1 MKNIILVTKISF
13 FVFIALLCSCGNN
26 KEIKNINKTYHIPP
40 IIKYDFLHT
49 LKGKIKSIHIMK
61 YDIEEIN
68 GKYVKVPYE
77 KRYDIAD
84 YNNATYVNRTQ
95 DYLLRIKL

>member
-1 MKNIILVTKISF
+1 MKNIIFITKISF
-13 FVFIALLCSCGNN
+13 FVFIALLWSCGDN
-26 KEIKNINKTYHIPP
+26 KEIKNIKKTYHIPS
-40 IIKYDFLHT
+40 IIEHDFPDT

-77 KRYDIAD
+77 KRYDVAD
-84 YNNATYVNRTQ
+84 YNNATYVIER
-95 DYLLRIKL
+95 RITYYE

>member
-1 MKNIILVTKISF
+1 MRNTFLVTKIRF
-13 FVFIALLCSCGNN
+13 FVFIALLCACGNN
-26 KEIKNINKTYHIPP
+26 KEINNINKTYNIPS
-40 IIKYDFLHT
+40 IIEYDFPDT

-77 KRYDIAD
+77 KRYDVAD
-84 YNNATYVNRTQ
+84 YNNATYVIECKITYYQ
-95 DYLLRIKL
+95 

>member
-13 FVFIALLCSCGNN
+13 FIFIAFLWSCQKNR
-26 KEIKNINKTYHIPP
+26 EIKNINKTYHIPP
-40 IIKYDFLHT
+40 IIEYDFPDT

-61 YDIEEIN
+61 YDIEKIN
-68 GKYVKVPYE
+68 GKYIKVPYE

-84 YNNATYVNRTQ
+84 YNNATYVIER
-95 DYLLRIKL
+95 RITYYE